1 MTFLKEQRGTITGKM
16 TRKDLIDRVAEKF
29 GLKKK
34 EAEAIVKFVFQEIAE
49 TVKKGER
56 VSIQG
61 FGAFELR
68 ELKGRKIRNPRTG
81 EVVKVPKRE
90 KVVFVDKITHSR
102 FQRWKG

>member
-1 MTFLKEQRGTITGKM
+1 M

-29 GLKKK
+29 GLRKK
-34 EAEAIVKFVFQEIAE
+34 EAEAIVRFVFQEIAE

-68 ELKGRKIRNPRTG
+68 ELKERKIRNPRTG
-81 EVVKVPKRE
+81 ELLEVLRRKKVLFIPR
-90 KVVFVDKITHSR
+90 I
-102 FQRWKG
+102 KGV

>member
-1 MTFLKEQRGTITGKM
+1 M
-16 TRKDLIDRVAEKF
+16 TRKDLIDRVAKEF

-34 EAEAIVKFVFQEIAE
+34 DAEAIVKFIFQEIAE

-68 ELKGRKIRNPRTG
+68 KLRERKVRNPKTG
-81 EVVKVPKRE
+81 EKIDIPVRK
-90 KVVFVDKITHSR
+90 KVVFVPSYRIGSK
-102 FQRWKG
+102 

>member
-1 MTFLKEQRGTITGKM
+1 M
-16 TRKDLIDRVAEKF
+16 TRKDLIDKVAKEF

-34 EAEAIVKFVFQEIAE
+34 DAEAIVKFIFQEIAE

-68 ELKGRKIRNPRTG
+68 ELKEKKIRNPRTG
-81 EVVKVPKRE
+81 KKIKIPRRKKVYFRG
-90 KVVFVDKITHSR
+90 R
-102 FQRWKG
+102 F

>member
-1 MTFLKEQRGTITGKM
+1 M

-29 GLKKK
+29 GLRKK

-49 TVKKGER
+49 TVRKGER

-68 ELKGRKIRNPRTG
+68 ELKERKIRNPRTG
-81 EVVKVPKRE
+81 ELLEIPRRK
-90 KVVFVDKITHSR
+90 KVVFIPR
-102 FQRWKG
+102 IKGV

>member
-1 MTFLKEQRGTITGKM
+1 MIN
-16 TRKDLIDRVAEKF
+16 RVAERF

-34 EAEAIVKFVFQEIAE
+34 EAEAIVKFIFQEIAE

-68 ELKGRKIRNPRTG
+68 ELKERKIKNPRTG
-81 EVVKVPKRE
+81 DIIEVPKRK
-90 KVVFVDKITHSR
+90 KVVFVSKITTEIISR
-102 FQRWKG
+102 IRG

>member
-1 MTFLKEQRGTITGKM
+1 M
-16 TRKDLIDRVAEKF
+16 TRKDLIDRVAKEF

-34 EAEAIVKFVFQEIAE
+34 EAEAIVKFIFQEIAE

-68 ELKGRKIRNPRTG
+68 ELKERKIRNPRTG
-81 EVVKVPKRE
+81 EEIDILLPCRTGHTPSLVNYLSRRE
-90 KVVFVDKITHSR
+90 A
-102 FQRWKG
+102 

>member
-1 MTFLKEQRGTITGKM
+1 M

-34 EAEAIVKFVFQEIAE
+34 EAEAIVKFIFQQIAE

-68 ELKGRKIRNPRTG
+68 ELKERRIRNPKTG
-81 EVVKVPKRE
+81 EKIRVPIRK
-90 KVVFVDKITHSR
+90 KIVFVNRTMFKS
-102 FQRWKG
+102 K

>member
-1 MTFLKEQRGTITGKM
+1 LTFLKEQRGTITGKM

-49 TVKKGER
+49 TMKKGER

>member
-1 MTFLKEQRGTITGKM
+1 M

-34 EAEAIVKFVFQEIAE
+34 EAEAIVKFIFQEIAV

-81 EVVKVPKRE
+81 EVMDIPKKK
-90 KVVFVDKITHSR
+90 KVVFISR
-102 FQRWKG
+102 V

>member
-1 MTFLKEQRGTITGKM
+1 M
-16 TRKDLIDRVAEKF
+16 TRKNLIDKVAKEF

-34 EAEAIVKFVFQEIAE
+34 EADAIVKFIFKEIAE

-68 ELKGRKIRNPRTG
+68 ELKERKIRNPRTG
-81 EVVKVPKRE
+81 EVMEVPIRK
-90 KVVFVDKITHSR
+90 KVVFIPR
-102 FQRWKG
+102 L

>member
-1 MTFLKEQRGTITGKM
+1 MTS
-16 TRKDLIDRVAEKF
+16 KDLIDRVAEKF
-29 GLKKK
+29 GLKKR
-34 EAEAIVKFVFQEIAE
+34 EAEAIVKFIFQEIAE

-81 EVVKVPKRE
+81 EVMEIPVRG
-90 KVVFVDKITHSR
+90 KVVFIPR
-102 FQRWKG
+102 L